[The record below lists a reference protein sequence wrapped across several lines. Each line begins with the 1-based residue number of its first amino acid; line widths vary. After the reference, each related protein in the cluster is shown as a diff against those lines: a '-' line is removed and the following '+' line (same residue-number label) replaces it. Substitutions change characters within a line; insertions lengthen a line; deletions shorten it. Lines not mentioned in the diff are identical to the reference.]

1 MPQSDL
7 AYLNAINILA
17 SAKIDALQGIDE
29 AFDGEWERAWHANL
43 KPYLPSDLDYERQKK
58 KLDPEKA
65 WKELERWNMQLIT
78 IHDKAYPRPLK
89 HIHHPPFLLYV
100 RGSIEIL
107 KNKSIAVV
115 GTRALTDYG
124 KRITPSIVRDLARA
138 GFTIAS
144 GLAAG
149 IDTLA
154 HQAALDAGVPTIA
167 VLGCGSDDPTIFP
180 AQNIRLAQSIIKNGG
195 AVITEYAPR
204 TQARTFTFPQRNRIV
219 SGLSQGTLV
228 IEADRKSGALITAF
242 DAIDQNRDVF
252 AIPGPIFS
260 KTSQGTN
267 FLIQKG
273 AKLVSTAD
281 DILEEYDME
290 SAKQKPTIKA
300 DNEIEARILV
310 ALGTASMSPDG
321 IIRATGLEAS
331 EANAALIVMELNKK
345 VRNLGNGKYVVYS

>member
-1 MPQSDL
+1 M
-7 AYLNAINILA
+7 
-17 SAKIDALQGIDE
+17 
-29 AFDGEWERAWHANL
+29 
-43 KPYLPSDLDYERQKK
+43 
-58 KLDPEKA
+58 
-65 WKELERWNMQLIT
+65 
-78 IHDKAYPRPLK
+78 
-89 HIHHPPFLLYV
+89 
-100 RGSIEIL
+100 
-107 KNKSIAVV
+107 
-115 GTRALTDYG
+115 
-124 KRITPSIVRDLARA
+124 
-138 GFTIAS
+138 
-144 GLAAG
+144 
-149 IDTLA
+149 
-154 HQAALDAGVPTIA
+154 
-167 VLGCGSDDPTIFP
+167 
-180 AQNIRLAQSIIKNGG
+180 
-195 AVITEYAPR
+195 
-204 TQARTFTFPQRNRIV
+204 
-219 SGLSQGTLV
+219 
-228 IEADRKSGALITAF
+228 
-242 DAIDQNRDVF
+242 F